1 MESMNSQTRFGRTI
15 TLTAIV
21 TILAV
26 IVVIYN
32 IMSHQHQLL
41 IVIFEFFIALTC
53 AQLYMGSR
61 WARWGIGSLLLLFGC
76 MVTYQLITSKVV
88 FPSFPAAVFVVLG
101 ISSLVSGLFL
111 MFSKNVSPFLD
122 EQRTNRSVVASR
134 TLKTLWIVLLVAYV
148 VVVYN
153 DIKRIFL

>member
-1 MESMNSQTRFGRTI
+1 MDSQTRLGRTI

-32 IMSHQHQLL
+32 IMSHQHQLS
-41 IVIFEFFIALTC
+41 IVIVELFIALTC
-53 AQLYMGSR
+53 GQLYLGSR
-61 WARWGIGSLLLLFGC
+61 WARWGIGSFLLLFGC
-76 MVTYQLITSKVV
+76 TFTYPLFTPKVV
-88 FPSFPAAVFVVLG
+88 FLSFPAAVFVILG
-101 ISSLVSGLFL
+101 IFSLVSGLVL
-111 MFSKNVSPFLD
+111 MFSKSVSPFLD

-148 VVVYN
+148 VLVYN
-153 DIKRIFL
+153 DIKRVFF